1 MILKEAKCDKTV
13 FLTPSRTLIVQDG
26 QGEEEIFK
34 GRDEGE
40 RRGYAKAVEELRRF
54 TTLLHTIADKLIE
67 QKKAMLNQLKPEV
80 IDFSLEIAEK
90 VIRKELSDP
99 KAHEKL
105 INSLL
110 NQAIKTF
117 SGESL
122 TVYLASDDLVM
133 FQERCPLQG
142 GNINYAEDAMLQC
155 GDCRIEA
162 KSGVLTAHISRE
174 LEDLRAKFS

>member
-1 MILKEAKCDKTV
+1 MIVKDAKCEKVV
-13 FLTPSRTLIVQDG
+13 FLTPARTLIA
-26 QGEEEIFK
+26 EEGHELSEIYK
-34 GRDEGE
+34 GSDEGE

-54 TTLLHTIADKLIE
+54 TTLLHTIADKLLE
-67 QKKAMLNQLKPEV
+67 QKKAMLTQLKPEV

-99 KAHEKL
+99 KTHEKL
-105 INSLL
+105 ISSLL

-117 SGESL
+117 SGEPL
-122 TVYLASDDLVM
+122 TVYLAPDDLIL
-133 FQERCPLQG
+133 FQERCPLEG
-142 GNINYAEDAMLQC
+142 GAINYSSDPLLQC